1 MGNGLIIGIV
11 GPCKTGKSV
20 LREGLGKHGYKVKHI
35 AQEHSHIPSMWQ
47 KIANPDVLIYLSVS
61 YRKTLERS
69 SMSWAKAEYEEQLKR
84 LKHARQHADF
94 YINTDD
100 LTEEE
105 VIQSVLNFLRKH
117 KR

>member
-1 MGNGLIIGIV
+1 MGNDLIIGIV

-20 LREGLGKHGYKVKHI
+20 LREGLEKHGYKVKHI

-61 YRKTLERS
+61 YQKTLERS

-105 VIQSVLNFLRKH
+105 VIQSVLDFLRKL

>member
-1 MGNGLIIGIV
+1 MGNDLIIGIV

-20 LREGLGKHGYKVKHI
+20 LREGLEKHGYQVKHI
-35 AQEHSHIPSMWQ
+35 AQEHSHTPSMWQ

-61 YRKTLERS
+61 YLKTHARS
-69 SMSWAKAEYEEQLKR
+69 SMSWVKAEYEEQLKR
-84 LKHARQHADF
+84 LKHARQHAVI
-94 YINTDD
+94 YVNTDD

-105 VIQSVLNFLRKH
+105 VIQSVLDFLRKL